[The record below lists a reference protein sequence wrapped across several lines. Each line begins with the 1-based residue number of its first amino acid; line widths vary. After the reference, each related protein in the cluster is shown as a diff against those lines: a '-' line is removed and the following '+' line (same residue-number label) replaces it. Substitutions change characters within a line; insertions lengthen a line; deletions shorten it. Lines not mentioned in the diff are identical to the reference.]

1 MKLFR
6 RENYLSKIRGFYHDT
21 EMIKVITGVRRC
33 GKSSL
38 MHTIAEELIESG
50 INKRNTIFIDLKKR
64 GYKGI
69 KTPEALEEVIDKA
82 CGGVNGIKYLFVDE
96 IQNVKGFE
104 EVLEEFRLEEE
115 YSIFIT
121 GSNSYLLSG
130 EFMTYLTGRYL
141 EFEMTTL
148 TFEEYLKMKEFYK
161 KSISSN
167 LIEEF
172 DKYIIEGGFPQT
184 IKYDDFD
191 DKRTYVKGVKE
202 EIFKKDISKRV
213 KINNKEAFNKI
224 QTYITNNYGATTNIS
239 NIQKELEDDG
249 LIIKRET
256 IARYIQALV
265 DAKVLYECKRF
276 DLKSK
281 RSLKGEQKYYLADL
295 SLYFS
300 DKVDTR
306 INFGPALENIVY
318 QYAYSKGY
326 DISIGKIGKFEC
338 DFILR
343 KSYEGY
349 AYVQVCM
356 TMLNSKETEDREYR
370 PLESTYDSYPKYVLT
385 RNDLIQRRNGI
396 KHFNIPE
403 FMKDG
408 KLFE

>member
-1 MKLFR
+1 MKLYR
-6 RENYLSKIRGFYHDT
+6 RENYLSKIRGFYHETDL
-21 EMIKVITGVRRC
+21 IKVITGVRRC

-38 MHTIAEELIESG
+38 MHTIAEEIIESG
-50 INKRNTIFIDLKKR
+50 VSKKHIVFIDLKKR
-64 GYKGI
+64 GFKNI
-69 KTPEALEEVIDKA
+69 KTQEALETKIDELCNFK
-82 CGGVNGIKYLFVDE
+82 GIKYLFIDE

-130 EFMTYLTGRYL
+130 ELMTYLTGRYL

-167 LIEEF
+167 LTEEL

-184 IKYDDFD
+184 IKIDDFE

-213 KINNKEAFNKI
+213 KINNKEAFKKI
-224 QTYITNNYGATTNIS
+224 QTYIINNFGATTNIS
-239 NIQKELEDDG
+239 NIQKELEKDG

-265 DAKVLYECKRF
+265 DAKILYECKRF

-295 SLYFS
+295 SFYFS
-300 DKVDTR
+300 NSVNNKIDY
-306 INFGPALENIVY
+306 GPALENIVY
-318 QYAYSKGY
+318 QYAYSKNY
-326 DISIGKIGKFEC
+326 EISIGKIGKFEC

-343 KSYEGY
+343 KSYVGY
-349 AYVQVCM
+349 AYIQVCM
-356 TMLNSKETEDREYR
+356 TMMTSEETENREYR
-370 PLESTYDSYPKYVLT
+370 PLESVFDSYPKYVLT
-385 RNDLIQRRNGI
+385 RNDFIQRRNGI

-403 FMKDG
+403 FMKKG
-408 KLFE
+408 KLFD

>member
-1 MKLFR
+1 MKLYR
-6 RENYLSKIRGFYHDT
+6 RENYLSKIRGFYHETDL
-21 EMIKVITGVRRC
+21 IKVITGVRRC

-38 MHTIAEELIESG
+38 MHTIAEEIIESG
-50 INKRNTIFIDLKKR
+50 VSKKHIVFIDLKKR
-64 GYKGI
+64 GFRNI
-69 KTPEALEEVIDKA
+69 KTQEALEAKIDELCNFK
-82 CGGVNGIKYLFVDE
+82 GIKYLFIDE
-96 IQNVKGFE
+96 IQNVNGFE
-104 EVLEEFRLEEE
+104 EVLEEYRLEEE

-130 EFMTYLTGRYL
+130 ELMTYLTGRYL

-148 TFEEYLKMKEFYK
+148 TFEEYLKMKEFFK
-161 KSISSN
+161 KPISSD
-167 LIEEF
+167 LTEEL
-172 DKYIIEGGFPQT
+172 DKYIVEGGFPQT
-184 IKYDDFD
+184 IKFDDFE
-191 DKRTYVKGVKE
+191 DKRAYVKGVKE

-239 NIQKELEDDG
+239 NIQKELKKDG

-265 DAKVLYECKRF
+265 DAKILYECKRF

-295 SLYFS
+295 SFYFS
-300 DKVDTR
+300 DIVNNKIDY
-306 INFGPALENIVY
+306 GPALENIVY
-318 QYAYSKGY
+318 QYAYSKNY
-326 DISIGKIGKFEC
+326 EISIGKIGKFEC

-343 KSYEGY
+343 KSYVGY
-349 AYVQVCM
+349 VYVQVCM
-356 TMLNSKETEDREYR
+356 TIGSESTENREYR
-370 PLESTYDSYPKYVLT
+370 PLESVFDSYPKYVLT
-385 RNDLIQRRNGI
+385 RDDLIQRRNGI

-408 KLFE
+408 KNFE